1 MVKEIEGIVSPPTVV
16 WDRYIDNLLQ
26 TNNLGNIPDGE
37 YRVVDEF
44 HCNFEKTYT
53 PGGDNSWKEGDA
65 PCQYI
70 YSDTRVTVRSGMFD
84 LGQLLQAAEELKTKS
99 HYWGVYLEMVKFVRR
114 PRGALAAEQWTQ
126 CKDQN
131 MPGATR
137 RDGTVIPPSV
147 IVRCKRNRYSEM
159 TEEEEEMWAEGLIY
173 IAWGS

>member
-16 WDRYIDNLLQ
+16 WDRATQNCLK
-26 TNNLGNIPDGE
+26 TNRLGNIPDGE

-44 HCNFEKTYT
+44 SCNFEKTFI

-70 YSDTRVTVRSGMFD
+70 YSDTKVTVRSGMFD

-99 HYWGVYLEMVKFVRR
+99 HYWGVYLEIVKFVRR
-114 PRGALAAEQWTQ
+114 PRGSAPSEWSN

-131 MPGATR
+131 MPGATW

-147 IVRCKRNRYSEM
+147 IVRCKRNRYNEM
-159 TEEEEEMWAEGLIY
+159 TEEEKEMWAEGLIY

>member
-16 WDRYIDNLLQ
+16 WDRYTDNLLQ

-44 HCNFEKTYT
+44 ICNFEKTFI

-84 LGQLLQAAEELKTKS
+84 LGQLLQAANELKTKS
-99 HYWGVYLEMVKFVRR
+99 HYWGVYLEHVQFLRR
-114 PRGALAAEQWTQ
+114 PRGSAPSEWSN

-147 IVRCKRNRYSEM
+147 IVRCKRNRYNEM
-159 TEEEEEMWAEGLIY
+159 TEEEKEMWAEGLIY